1 MFEAPALTCHNALL
15 QKLAKTR
22 LMSRRSS
29 YRRPLIA
36 LLTLGVLL
44 SPFQMVF
51 ACEGMD
57 GMEGMVQ
64 YECCCDE
71 PCTMG
76 MAFERDVALGER
88 SPLGFE
94 GCCDVSYLDAP
105 DATARG
111 SHCLVVMLDAS
122 QPPPIPSSFEFQS
135 LALESR
141 IILSGPDAGL
151 RLPTRPVY
159 LLTNRFRI

>member
-1 MFEAPALTCHNALL
+1 MPQCVARCFRSGL
-15 QKLAKTR
+15 KTR
-22 LMSRRSS
+22 SMRRRSS
-29 YRRPLIA
+29 YRHSLIA

-44 SPFQMVF
+44 SPFQMVY
-51 ACEGMD
+51 ACEGMA

-88 SPLGFE
+88 SSSGFE

-105 DATARG
+105 DASARG
-111 SHCLVVMLDAS
+111 SHYLVVMLDAS

-135 LALESR
+135 FALESH
-141 IILSGPDAGL
+141 IIVSRADACL

-159 LLTNRFRI
+159 LLTSRFRI

>member
-1 MFEAPALTCHNALL
+1 MPQCVARCFRS
-15 QKLAKTR
+15 LAKAR
-22 LMSRRSS
+22 IMSRRPSH
-29 YRRPLIA
+29 RRSLIA

-76 MAFERDVALGER
+76 MVFERDVALGER
-88 SPLGFE
+88 SASGFE

-105 DATARG
+105 DATARA
-111 SHCLVVMLDAS
+111 SQSLVVMLDAS
-122 QPPPIPSSFEFQS
+122 QPPPIPSSFDVQS
-135 LALESR
+135 FALESR
-141 IILSGPDAGL
+141 IILSKPASHF
-151 RLPTRPVY
+151 RLPATPVY